1 MSTFLNTLSKLI
13 DPIFKAILGTER
25 NLQKDIHS
33 YIKVLFSR
41 APKYACLFFLL
52 SILYINLYPILFLHK
67 IRLFNQLNNSD
78 KNTILLK
85 INNSK
90 YYILRLPLLVVKSS
104 ALLAT
109 ASHDQSTIIK

>member
-1 MSTFLNTLSKLI
+1 MTKFVGTLAI
-13 DPIFKAILGTER
+13 IINPIFKAILGVDYS
-25 NLQKDIHS
+25 LQRDIHL
-33 YIKVLFSR
+33 YLKALFSR

-52 SILYINLYPILFLHK
+52 SILYIYIYPIIFFYK

-90 YYILRLPLLVVKSS
+90 YYLFRLPLLVVKSS
-104 ALLAT
+104 ALLAI
-109 ASHDQSTIIK
+109 AADDQLISIK

>member
-1 MSTFLNTLSKLI
+1 MSKFLNTLAKVI
-13 DPIFKAILGTER
+13 NPIFKAILGTEL

-33 YIKVLFSR
+33 YLKVLFSK
-41 APKYACLFFLL
+41 APKYASLFFLL
-52 SILYINLYPILFLHK
+52 SILYINLYPIIFLYK

-90 YYILRLPLLVVKSS
+90 YYLFRLPLLVVKSS

-109 ASHDQSTIIK
+109 AADDQLISIK